1 MKTSLDS
8 IKNPELR
15 QFTRERSSFIGLTE
29 ADSAAIPQNRLVEV
43 SSGEIVLGTDDDA
56 NIIGATMEGAIAKD
70 GVGNI
75 AFGVVEVLA
84 SGSFSAMDK
93 VAAAVSGRVRKFL
106 ASQGEMLAATAGGN
120 FGNQPAGD
128 TVTVVSDGAGDDTQ
142 TVTLY
147 YTKTGAT
154 TTVTTEVLSLDGTT
168 AVETSIATVQT
179 VLAVV
184 VSAAHAGTITVAEKS
199 GGLSI
204 ITLATGTN
212 SVGLTA
218 ITSAE
223 AYGAV
228 PTVKAGGASTKKA
241 GVIGVGVD
249 GATLTAVVALN
260 GTTDVDLGSSPF
272 DTVTS
277 ALIGDV
283 ASASTATVET
293 KDTDTNNI
301 GVALED
307 GDNLEVV
314 KIWMQPYGI

>member
-15 QFTRERSSFIGLTE
+15 QYARERSSFIGLTE

-93 VAAAVSGRVRKFL
+93 VAGAASGRVRKFL
-106 ASQGEMLAATAGGN
+106 ASQGEMLAATNGGN
-120 FGNQPAGD
+120 FGNQPAAD
-128 TVTVVSDGAGDDTQ
+128 TVQVLSSEAADTTQ

-154 TTVTTEVLSLDGTT
+154 TTVTTEVLELNGTT
-168 AVETSIATVQT
+168 AVDTGIATVQN

-184 VSAAHAGTITVAEKS
+184 VSAAHAGTITVREKS
-199 GGLSI
+199 GSQT
-204 ITLATGTN
+204 ITTLTAGTN
-212 SVGLTA
+212 SAGFHA
-218 ITSAE
+218 ITSGE
-223 AYGAV
+223 AYGAI
-228 PTVKAGGASTKKA
+228 PTIKAGGASTKIA
-241 GVIGVGVD
+241 GVVGVGVD
-249 GATLTAVVALN
+249 GAAQTAVVTLN
-260 GTTDVDLGSSPF
+260 GATDVNLGSAPF
-272 DTVTS
+272 DTLTY
-277 ALIGDV
+277 ALLGDV
-283 ASASTATVET
+283 ASASTATIET
-293 KDTDTNNI
+293 KDTDTNDI

>member
-29 ADSAAIPQNRLVEV
+29 ANSAAIPQNRLVEV

-56 NIIGATMEGAIAKD
+56 NIIGAAMEGAIAKD

-93 VAAAVSGRVRKFL
+93 VAAAASGRVRKFL

-120 FGNQPAGD
+120 FANQPAGEAI
-128 TVTVVSDGAGDDTQ
+128 TVVSDDATDAG
-142 TVTLY
+142 TVTY
-147 YTKTGAT
+147 YFTKTGAT
-154 TTVTTEVLSLDGTT
+154 TTVSTETVTVNGTTEVDTTEATIQTLLAIVTDDHDGTLT
-168 AVETSIATVQT
+168 FSQTTS
-179 VLAVV
+179 
-184 VSAAHAGTITVAEKS
+184 S
-199 GGLSI
+199 GEI
-204 ITLATGTN
+204 ITMATGTN
-212 SVGLTA
+212 SVGFTA
-218 ITSAE
+218 ITSGE
-223 AYGAV
+223 AYGAI
-228 PTVKAGGASTKKA
+228 PTVKAAGASTKKV

-249 GATLTAVVALN
+249 GAALTAVVSLN
-260 GTTDVDLGSSPF
+260 GITDVNLGSSPF
-272 DTVTS
+272 DTVTT

-293 KDTDTNNI
+293 KDTDTNDI

>member
-93 VAAAVSGRVRKFL
+93 VAAAASGRVRKFL
-106 ASQGEMLAATAGGN
+106 SAQGEMLAATAGGN
-120 FGNQPAGD
+120 FANQPAGEAI
-128 TVTVVSDGAGDDTQ
+128 TVVSDDATDAG
-142 TVTLY
+142 TVTY
-147 YTKTGAT
+147 YFTKTGAT
-154 TTVTTEVLSLDGTT
+154 TTVSTETVTVDGTT
-168 AVETSIATVQT
+168 GVDTDEATIQTLLAIVTDDHDGTLTFSQTTS
-179 VLAVV
+179 
-184 VSAAHAGTITVAEKS
+184 S
-199 GGLSI
+199 GEI
-204 ITLATGTN
+204 ITMATGTN
-212 SVGLTA
+212 SVGFTA
-218 ITSAE
+218 ITSGE
-223 AYGAV
+223 AYGAI
-228 PTVKAGGASTKKA
+228 PTVKAAGASTKKV

-249 GATLTAVVALN
+249 GAALTAVVSLN
-260 GTTDVDLGSSPF
+260 GTTDVDLGSAPF
-272 DTVTS
+272 DTVTT

-293 KDTDTNNI
+293 KDTDTNDI

>member
-15 QFTRERSSFIGLTE
+15 QYARERSSFIGLTE
-29 ADSAAIPQNRLVEV
+29 AGSAAIPQNRLVEV

-93 VAAAVSGRVRKFL
+93 VAGAASGRVRKFIT
-106 ASQGEMLAATAGGN
+106 SQGEMLAAMAGGN
-120 FGNQPAGD
+120 YANQPAGD
-128 TVTVVSDGAGDDTQ
+128 TVQVVSDDEADDSQ

-147 YTKTGAT
+147 YTKTDAT
-154 TTVTTEVLSLDGTT
+154 DIITTETLSLNGTT
-168 AVETSIATVQT
+168 GVDTSIATVQK

-184 VSAAHAGTITVAEKS
+184 VSGDHAGTITVQEKS
-199 GGLSI
+199 TPAA
-204 ITLATGTN
+204 ITELANGTN
-212 SVGLTA
+212 SSGLHD
-218 ITSAE
+218 ITSGE
-223 AYGAV
+223 AYGAI
-228 PTVKAGGASTKKA
+228 PTVKAGGDSTKYA

-249 GATLTAVVALN
+249 GAALTAVVQLD
-260 GTTDVDLGSSPF
+260 GTTDVDLGSAPF
-272 DTVTS
+272 DTLTY
-277 ALIGDV
+277 ALLGDV
-283 ASASTATVET
+283 SSSSTATIET
-293 KDTDTNNI
+293 KDTDTNDI